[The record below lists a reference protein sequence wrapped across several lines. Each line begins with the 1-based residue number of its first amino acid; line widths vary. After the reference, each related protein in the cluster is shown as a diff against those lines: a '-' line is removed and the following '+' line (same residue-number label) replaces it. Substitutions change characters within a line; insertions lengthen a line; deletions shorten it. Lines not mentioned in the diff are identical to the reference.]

1 MHTGD
6 PMQSALFEPT
16 NLPEIEPSS
25 PLTSAMFE
33 SPLIAMVGLV
43 LMGVLLLLALRS
55 RAQIKAGLIAFLC
68 SLLLAGGLW
77 VSSTLVETDRESVS
91 NIARQLVDAT
101 ATGDRS
107 RLESIMIPSI
117 TVTAS
122 FASAQGRDK
131 VVDLAAKR
139 VPPIV
144 DSYTIPEI
152 RADLPGPRVARTMI
166 KIRAKSDS
174 APLGSSWW
182 MVNWQRS
189 SPDSSDWLATSI
201 QPVWIQG
208 ISSP

>member
-1 MHTGD
+1 
-6 PMQSALFEPT
+6 MQSALFEPT
-16 NLPEIEPSS
+16 NLPEIEPAS
-25 PLTSAMFE
+25 PLASAMFE
-33 SPLIAMVGLV
+33 DPLIAMVGLV
-43 LMGVLLLLALRS
+43 LIGILLLLALRS
-55 RAQIKAGLIAFLC
+55 RAQTKAGLIALLC
-68 SLLLAGGLW
+68 SFLLASGLW
-77 VSSTLVETDRESVS
+77 VSSTLVETDRETVS
-91 NIARQLVDAT
+91 SIARQLVQAT
-101 ATGDRS
+101 ASGDRS
-107 RLESIMIPSI
+107 ELESMMIPSI
-117 TVTAS
+117 SVTAS

-131 VVDLAAKR
+131 VVDLAVRR

-182 MVNWQRS
+182 MVNWERS
-189 SPDSSDWLATSI
+189 SSDSSDWRASSI